1 MENAVDA
8 LKIAFAVMVFVIAL
22 TISINAFNKVKAT
35 ADIVLYS
42 SDETNYYEYTQ
53 IAGKAA
59 ENRIV
64 GMETII
70 PALYKYYK
78 ENYTIVF
85 RQANYNEETG
95 VFSNIEPLKIYET
108 KTNSRL
114 WASTYEPL
122 MKSKYSINQKTK
134 EYIISENYN
143 PNVSIFSFDLEEE
156 TLRHEPWTGSY
167 AETKKNIDIFLSG
180 GTYVNPTK
188 NGQNVNYSIGFM
200 DKYKNKKFVETIAE
214 YTYNSSQTQEENSTI
229 SSLTKEKTKRIII
242 FTLIK

>member
-8 LKIAFAVMVFVIAL
+8 LKIAFAVMVFVMAL
-22 TISINAFNKVKAT
+22 TISISSFNKVKAT

-53 IAGKAA
+53 ITGKAA

-70 PALYKYYK
+70 PTLYKYYK

-85 RQANYNEETG
+85 RQANYNETTG
-95 VFSNIEPLKIYET
+95 EFSNIKPLKIYDT
-108 KTNSRL
+108 KTNNRL
-114 WASTYEPL
+114 WANTYSNL
-122 MKSKYSINQKTK
+122 MKSKYAINQKTK

-143 PNVSIFSFDLEEE
+143 ASSSIFSFDLEEE

-167 AETKKNIDIFLSG
+167 TETKRNLDSFLG
-180 GTYVNPTK
+180 GGEYKNPTN
-188 NGQNVNYSIGFM
+188 NGQTMNYEGFIN
-200 DKYKNKKFVETIAE
+200 KYKKNRFVETIAE
-214 YTYNSSQTQEENSTI
+214 YAYSSSQADNDNSTI

-242 FTLIK
+242 FTLIN

>member
-22 TISINAFNKVKAT
+22 TVSINAFNKVKAT

-70 PALYKYYK
+70 PTLYKYYK

-95 VFSNIEPLKIYET
+95 VFSNIEPLEIYET
-108 KTNSRL
+108 KTNSRS
-114 WASTYEPL
+114 WVSTYENL

-143 PNVSIFSFDLEEE
+143 PSTSIFSFDLEEE

-167 AETKKNIDIFLSG
+167 VETKKNIDKFLSG
-180 GTYVNPTK
+180 GAYINPATK
-188 NGQNVNYSIGFM
+188 VQYINYSRGFM

-214 YTYNSSQTQEENSTI
+214 YTYSSSQTQEDNSTI